1 MNENPS
7 IKLVILGESF
17 SKYCM
22 TKEFYL
28 FLFPLIFIFFY
39 SDAISSCSAIRFP
52 VPELLKVCR
61 EHGVLVHVDGA
72 HAPGQIPLELEALGA
87 DFYTGLMTSL
97 YLIYFS
103 GIVLVTFVCFS
114 RKMMLQVI
122 FTSGRTHLEGAP
134 FSTFDL
140 SSMTSSSL
148 L

>member
-1 MNENPS
+1 M
-7 IKLVILGESF
+7 
-17 SKYCM
+17 
-22 TKEFYL
+22 
-28 FLFPLIFIFFY
+28 
-39 SDAISSCSAIRFP
+39 
-52 VPELLKVCR
+52 CR

-134 FSTFDL
+134 FSTLDR